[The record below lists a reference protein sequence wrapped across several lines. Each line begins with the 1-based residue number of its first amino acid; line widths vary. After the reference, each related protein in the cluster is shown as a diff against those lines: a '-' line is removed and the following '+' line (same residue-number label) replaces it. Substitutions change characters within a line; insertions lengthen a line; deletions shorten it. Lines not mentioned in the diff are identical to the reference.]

1 MLGHELAIKEGETAV
16 LQTGHN
22 PGHRHF
28 RCICGTRKHAFPEK
42 SLAHCQSVKAADQPP
57 VAPAFHTMRQTRAVE
72 IEKGVFDFAVDPCF
86 LSIIDTFGA

>member
-16 LQTGHN
+16 LHTGHQ

-42 SLAHCQSVKAADQPP
+42 SLTHCQSVKAADQPP
-57 VAPAFHTMRQTRAVE
+57 VAPAIHIKRIF
-72 IEKGVFDFAVDPCF
+72 GFDAGLPGFIKQCVNRFPF
-86 LSIIDTFGA
+86 SL